1 MEKNTMEDRIKTQHP
16 QGKQGVNIEK
26 NKYEQVK
33 EAILEVLDGK
43 SLTHKELT
51 DEVSELL
58 RGSFDGSIAWYTET
72 VKLDLE
78 ARRLI
83 ERDTSLSPA
92 RYRISVVA

>member
-1 MEKNTMEDRIKTQHP
+1 MADRVLTKHP

-26 NKYEQVK
+26 SKYEQVK
-33 EAILEVLDGK
+33 AAILEALDGK
-43 SLTHKELT
+43 SLTHTELT
-51 DEVSELL
+51 NQVSEKL
-58 RGSFDGSIAWYTET
+58 RGNFDGSIGWYTET

-92 RYRISVVA
+92 RYMIGSVA

>member
-1 MEKNTMEDRIKTQHP
+1 MADRVLTKHP

-26 NKYEQVK
+26 SKYEQVK
-33 EAILEVLDGK
+33 AAILDSLQGK
-43 SLTHKELT
+43 PLTHTDLT
-51 DEVSELL
+51 NEVSELL

-83 ERDTSLSPA
+83 ERDTTLSPA
-92 RYRISVVA
+92 RYMIGSVA

>member
-1 MEKNTMEDRIKTQHP
+1 MEDRIKTQHP

-26 NKYEQVK
+26 SKYEQVK
-33 EAILEVLDGK
+33 TAILDVLGGK
-43 SLTHKELT
+43 SLTHTELT
-51 DEVSELL
+51 EQVSKKLK
-58 RGSFDGSIAWYTET
+58 GSFDGSIGWYTET

-92 RYRISVVA
+92 RYRISQVA

>member
-1 MEKNTMEDRIKTQHP
+1 MEDRIKTQHP

-26 NKYEQVK
+26 SKYEKVK
-33 EAILEVLDGK
+33 AAILD
-43 SLTHKELT
+43 SLQDKELT
-51 DEVSELL
+51 HTDLTNEVSELL

-83 ERDTSLSPA
+83 ERDTTMSPTH
-92 RYRISVVA
+92 YRISSVA

>member
-1 MEKNTMEDRIKTQHP
+1 MEDRIKTQHP

-33 EAILEVLDGK
+33 AAILAALDGK
-43 SLTHKELT
+43 SLTHTELT
-51 DEVSELL
+51 NQVSEKL
-58 RGSFDGSIAWYTET
+58 RGNFDGSIGWYTET

-83 ERDTSLSPA
+83 ERDTSLSPT
-92 RYRISVVA
+92 RYMIGSVA